1 MKYIGLDAH
10 KDIVVAS
17 VISDKGKN
25 VKTMSV
31 EASPE
36 GLEKIHQYLG
46 STEYCVILESS
57 TYAYLPY
64 RFFDDLGVETHIIHA
79 QSFKVITD
87 TDRKT
92 DLLDSDKLGK
102 YLRLWKRKE
111 IELSMSFVP
120 SREQCELK
128 DICRRREELSKK
140 LGDEARRIKCHL
152 VRNLMNVPDEF
163 LNLHTKKSRNYL
175 REKFGNDQT
184 LMSRLREYEFLIS
197 ESESIASDIESRMPD
212 DINVELLAEIPGI
225 GRQTAVQLMSM
236 IVDINRFESSE
247 KISAYFG
254 MVPRVRDSGG
264 KENHG
269 RMTKKGD
276 SMMRSILER
285 CVLSHM
291 RFCDSSVKDFYNRKK
306 SEIGTK
312 KALVASARKL
322 LTIIFTILKQ
332 KRSFMLYSPAHLS
345 DKLSAADAAV

>member
-10 KDIVVAS
+10 KDIVAAS

-25 VKTMSV
+25 VKTMTV

-36 GLEKIHQYLG
+36 GLEKIRQYLG
-46 STEYCVILESS
+46 STEYCVIMESS

-64 RFFDDLGVETHIIHA
+64 RFFDDLGIETHMIHA

-140 LGDEARRIKCHL
+140 LGDEARRIRSHL
-152 VRNLMNVPDEF
+152 VRNLMNVPEEF
-163 LNLHTKKSRNYL
+163 LNFHTKKSRNYL
-175 REKFGNDQT
+175 REKFENDQT
-184 LMSRLREYEFLIS
+184 LMSRLREYEFLLV
-197 ESESIASDIESRMPD
+197 ESESIASDIELKMPD
-212 DINVELLAEIPGI
+212 DLNVELLAEIPGI

-236 IVDINRFESSE
+236 IVDVDRFDTSE

-254 MVPRVRDSGG
+254 LVPRVRDSGG
-264 KENHG
+264 KESHG

-276 SMMRSILER
+276 GMMRSILER

-322 LTIIFTILKQ
+322 LAIIFTILKQ
-332 KRSFMLYSPAHLS
+332 QRSFTLYPPAHLS

>member
-10 KDIVVAS
+10 KTIIVAS

-31 EASPE
+31 EASVS
-36 GLEKIHQYLG
+36 GLEKIHQYLNG
-46 STEYCVILESS
+46 KKYCVIMESS

-64 RFFDDLGVETHIIHA
+64 RFFDDLGIETHMIHA

-120 SREQCELK
+120 TRQQCELK
-128 DICRRREELSKK
+128 DLCRQREHVSDVMS
-140 LGDEARRIKCHL
+140 DEARRIGSHL
-152 VRNLMNVPDEF
+152 ARNIMDVPEEF
-163 LNLHTKKSRNYL
+163 SNLRTKKSRNYL
-175 REKFGNDQT
+175 REKFGSDET
-184 LMSRLREYEFLIS
+184 LMSILRHYEHLFYEAEKLTDS
-197 ESESIASDIESRMPD
+197 IESKMPND
-212 DINVELLAEIPGI
+212 FNVKLLAEIPGI

-236 IVDINRFESSE
+236 IVDINRFDTSE

-254 MVPRVRDSGG
+254 LVPRVRDSGG

-322 LTIIFTILKQ
+322 LVIIFTILKQ
-332 KRSFMLYSPAHLS
+332 QRSFTLYPPAHLS
-345 DKLSAADAAV
+345 DKLSAADAAA